1 MQASINIGNESDIY
15 RLSVGDTRGCRQVL
29 ILVMRVTYIVLKW
42 GILGV
47 QASINIGNE
56 SDIYRLSV
64 GDTRG
69 CRQVLILVRRVS
81 YIVLKWGI
89 LGCAG
94 KY

>member
-1 MQASINIGNESDIY
+1 M
-15 RLSVGDTRGCRQVL
+15 CRQVL

-56 SDIYRLSV
+56 SDIYRLSM

-69 CRQVLILVRRVS
+69 CRQVLILVMRVT

>member
-1 MQASINIGNESDIY
+1 M
-15 RLSVGDTRGCRQVL
+15 
-29 ILVMRVTYIVLKW
+29 
-42 GILGV
+42 